1 MTIILILR
9 IALVGI
15 IISVV
20 GNVIETAGG
29 KKDYVTIVQLCGF
42 MLILYWVFPY
52 LLDLFNTI
60 KDLLNFA

>member
-1 MTIILILR
+1 MTILLILR

-15 IISVV
+15 IIAVV

-42 MLILYWVFPY
+42 ILILYWVLPY